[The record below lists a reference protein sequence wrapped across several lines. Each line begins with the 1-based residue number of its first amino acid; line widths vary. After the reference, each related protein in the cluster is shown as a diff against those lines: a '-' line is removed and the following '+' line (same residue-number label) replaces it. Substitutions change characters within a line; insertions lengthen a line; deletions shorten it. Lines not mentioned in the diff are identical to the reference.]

1 MTFDER
7 IGFVLSGM
15 HFGLLLSPFLAGAV
29 YERAGYDAVFAV
41 ILGVIGFDFVLRVAM
56 IEKRVAAR
64 WLEKDTFPEAV
75 VPSGESS
82 PWNSDSEHCSSSPT
96 ATEDEEPND
105 HPFGPDENS
114 PLLPSNRSGGHGKN
128 ETWFASKFPTAVAL
142 FSSPSLNAAV
152 FGGFSHTMLIVAFDT
167 ILPLFVM
174 KTFHWKATASG
185 LIFLAITVPS
195 LLSTFIGMLSDR
207 YGARITS
214 LSGFAIVTPALG
226 LLGLCKDDSVRSQAL
241 LVLLLVLIGECALT
255 KDLLLVSAPS
265 PSPIFREATW
275 SIIPF
280 ADHRPSPSLRAR
292 SQLDAHPTRSRR
304 LFRSRK
310 AECEEPLAFWRHGR
324 FCAGILPLHRCAG
337 TRDHCGARAGRDV
350 V

>member
-1 MTFDER
+1 MGAALTFDER

-64 WLEKDTFPEAV
+64 WLESDTCPEAV

-82 PWNSDSEHCSSSPT
+82 PWNSDSEHFSSGPT

-114 PLLPSNRSGGHGKN
+114 PLLPSNRSGSHEKN

-214 LSGFAIVTPALG
+214 LSGFAVVTPALG

-241 LVLLLVLIGECALT
+241 LVVLLVLIGECAL
-255 KDLLLVSAPS
+255 KK
-265 PSPIFREATW
+265 
-275 SIIPF
+275 
-280 ADHRPSPSLRAR
+280 RPS
-292 SQLDAHPTRSRR
+292 TR
-304 LFRSRK
+304 FRSFSIPNLSRSYIVHHPV
-310 AECEEPLAFWRHGR
+310 C
-324 FCAGILPLHRCAG
+324 
-337 TRDHCGARAGRDV
+337 
-350 V
+350 